1 VISRLIPAGLSI
13 AAALWAL
20 HWLGHAMANVDA
32 LAAFLQTLT

>member
-13 AAALWAL
+13 AAAAWAL
-20 HWLGHAMANVDA
+20 DWLSHAMASADI